1 LVNITNKI
9 SLVKKPIV
17 FLFPL
22 SFIKGSYEAI
32 SSESGYLGIKEY
44 LEVGNKKAPTFRD
57 AREHIYTI
65 FMEYERLKKRK
76 QKHNWFFDQ
85 TDYVFRGY

>member
-1 LVNITNKI
+1 MTEI
-9 SLVKKPIV
+9 
-17 FLFPL
+17 L

-57 AREHIYTI
+57 VREHIYTI
-65 FMEYERLKKRK
+65 FMEIP
-76 QKHNWFFDQ
+76 
-85 TDYVFRGY
+85 